1 VFGGVCVAGAD
12 VFVLEGFEL
21 LLRAE
26 FVGLVGSLEYLIKE
40 GEGEGLPYWRDDVL
54 REQSGFRTEDVTAK
68 NNRKCTGMVI

>member
-54 REQSGFRTEDVTAK
+54 RE
-68 NNRKCTGMVI
+68 